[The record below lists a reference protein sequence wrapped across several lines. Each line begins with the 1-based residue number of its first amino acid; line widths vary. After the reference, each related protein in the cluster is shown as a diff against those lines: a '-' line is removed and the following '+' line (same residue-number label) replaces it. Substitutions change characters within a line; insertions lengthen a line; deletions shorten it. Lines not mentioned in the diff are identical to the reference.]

1 MDILISNADLLLTLS
16 EHGVLRNAS
25 IVVEENEIIDFG
37 KSYEIE
43 RKYGRNFDYVI
54 DARGMIVVP
63 GFIQTHVHLVQTIF
77 RGLADDLSLLD
88 WLGKRILPMEARIS
102 AEGVY
107 YSSLLACIELLMS
120 GTTTIVDFGS
130 VRHQEKVF
138 EAIRDSGIRAF
149 SGKIIM
155 DMGDSFVPEELIEDY
170 REALS
175 SSVNLLKRWNGFEGR
190 IWYAFSP
197 RFVLSCSEECLRETA
212 YVAREHNA
220 LIQTHASENKDEV
233 KLVREIIGINNV
245 EYLHKVGL
253 TGRDVILAHCIWIDD
268 YEMEILYRTK
278 TNVAHCPSANM
289 KLGSGIARVPE
300 MLERGINVTIGAD
313 GAPCNNNLDVFTEM
327 RHASLIQKAR
337 LTDPEVLPADKVLRM
352 ATVNG
357 AKALGIS
364 DIGSIR
370 KGSKADLVLISLKDI
385 NVNPFTRLHD
395 PYSVIVYSAKAS
407 NVRYTIVNG
416 KIVVAGGRPKINL
429 YNLIEKV
436 CDVASKLA
444 EEIFDEN

>member
-1 MDILISNADLLLTLS
+1 LDILISNADLLLTLS
-16 EHGVLRNAS
+16 EHGILRNAS

-37 KSYEIE
+37 KNYEIE

-54 DARGMIVVP
+54 DAKGMIVVP

-149 SGKIIM
+149 SGKVIM
-155 DMGDSFVPEELIEDY
+155 DMGDSSVPKELIEDY

-175 SSVNLLKRWNGFEGR
+175 SSVNLLKRWNGFEER

-197 RFVLSCSEECLRETA
+197 RFALSCSEECLRETA

-220 LIQTHASENKDEV
+220 LIQTHASENRDEV
-233 KLVREIIGINNV
+233 RLVRKITGMNNV

-253 TGRDVILAHCIWIDD
+253 TGRDVILAHCIWIND
-268 YEMEILYRTK
+268 YEMEILHRTG
-278 TNVAHCPSANM
+278 TNVVHCPSANM

-300 MLERGINVTIGAD
+300 MLEKGINVTIGAD
-313 GAPCNNNLDVFTEM
+313 GAPCNNNLDVFVEM

-337 LTDPEVLPADKVLRM
+337 LTDPRVLPAREVIRM

-370 KGSKADLVLISLKDI
+370 RGSKADLVLISLRDI
-385 NVNPFTRLHD
+385 NVTPFTSLHD
-395 PYSVIVYSAKAS
+395 PYSTIVYSAKAS
-407 NVRYTIVNG
+407 NVKYTIVDG
-416 KIVVAGGRPKINL
+416 RIAVAEGRPTIDLRDLVERVRDIAFKFAEKIVN
-429 YNLIEKV
+429 
-436 CDVASKLA
+436 
-444 EEIFDEN
+444 

>member
-1 MDILISNADLLLTLS
+1 M
-16 EHGVLRNAS
+16 
-25 IVVEENEIIDFG
+25 
-37 KSYEIE
+37 
-43 RKYGRNFDYVI
+43 
-54 DARGMIVVP
+54 P

-149 SGKIIM
+149 SGKVIM
-155 DMGDSFVPEELIEDY
+155 DMGDSSVPKELIEDY

-175 SSVNLLKRWNGFEGR
+175 SSVNLLKRWNGFEER

-197 RFVLSCSEECLRETA
+197 RFALSCSEECLRETA

-220 LIQTHASENKDEV
+220 LIQTHASENRDEV
-233 KLVREIIGINNV
+233 RLVRKITGMNNV

-253 TGRDVILAHCIWIDD
+253 TGRDVILAHCIWIND
-268 YEMEILYRTK
+268 YEMEILHRTG
-278 TNVAHCPSANM
+278 TNVVHCPSANM

-300 MLERGINVTIGAD
+300 MLEKGINVTIGAD
-313 GAPCNNNLDVFTEM
+313 GAPCNNNLDVFVEM

-337 LTDPEVLPADKVLRM
+337 LTDPRVLPAREIIRM

-370 KGSKADLVLISLKDI
+370 RGSKADLVLISLRDI
-385 NVNPFTRLHD
+385 NVTPFTSLHD
-395 PYSVIVYSAKAS
+395 PYSTIVYSAKAS
-407 NVRYTIVNG
+407 NVKYTIVDG
-416 KIVVAGGRPKINL
+416 RIAVAEGRPTIDL
-429 YNLIEKV
+429 RDLVEKV
-436 CDVASKLA
+436 RDIAFKLA
-444 EEIFDEN
+444 EKIVN